1 MSSGLLFF
9 AIGAT
14 LDNFQ
19 VDGNMLRDMNEL
31 IICVSGEHMIS
42 GMSLMYLAGML
53 SPPVETSVE
62 RFLKYFITSS

>member
-1 MSSGLLFF
+1 MGGLFF

-19 VDGNMLRDMNEL
+19 VDGNMLHDMNEL

-53 SPPVETSVE
+53 LLPVETSVE
-62 RFLKYFITSS
+62 RLFKISLFL